1 MSGNRYRCQVWNSTC
16 TTPVISNAS
25 LLTVRVVPGIGLAA
39 APLTSLLPGQQTT
52 LTATPSATTGG
63 IITTQWTYNGQVVTP
78 LNNTYTATVNG
89 LGDYQASIRE
99 TWPSG
104 LFCSAISQVVTIT
117 ANVSSRLFIYPSPN
131 DGNFTVSYY
140 NTGGGN
146 TSRQLVI
153 YDAKGAVIFKRGF
166 PISGPYTLLPVDLSA
181 AARGIYF
188 VVVGDAAGNKLIEGK
203 VHVR

>member
-1 MSGNRYRCQVWNSTC
+1 
-16 TTPVISNAS
+16 
-25 LLTVRVVPGIGLAA
+25 
-39 APLTSLLPGQQTT
+39 
-52 LTATPSATTGG
+52 
-63 IITTQWTYNGQVVTP
+63 
-78 LNNTYTATVNG
+78 
-89 LGDYQASIRE
+89 
-99 TWPSG
+99 
-104 LFCSAISQVVTIT
+104 VTIT